1 MFTPL
6 LKDLHGSIGIV
17 SLNRVWD
24 LNGFDNR
31 SDNAMS
37 GNNQQK
43 TILVTGCS
51 SGIGAY
57 CARALKV
64 EGWHVIASARTEE
77 DLATLRNDGIEAYRL
92 DYAEPESIASF
103 FEKPWLPQADG
114 ATRCSTMAVMARSGL
129 SRTCRLKRFAPSSRQ
144 ISSAG
149 MISQGGWSP

>member
-92 DYAEPESIASF
+92 DYAEPESIAS
-103 FEKPWLPQADG
+103 LLRG
-114 ATRCSTMAVMARSGL
+114 SHGCHRRTVRRAVQQWRLWPGRS
-129 SRTCRLKRFAPSSRQ
+129 CRGP
-144 ISSAG
+144 AG
-149 MISQGGWSP
+149 